1 MDPSHPG
8 QDCFGVAGQFPRV
21 KKHLLHCKVFLNI
34 DVNKLR
40 MNISIKHSHQST
52 KDDIVY
58 SIGLNVKVT
67 ETDSEAGD
75 YLELARDWVYQGLIH
90 HEKARRMRLH
100 QEVKREL
107 GQKKQEETESEDSK
121 EVLYYWCL
129 YDMYE
134 YDMYGLFDFEIVL
147 NSLDAGRDMQI

>member
-1 MDPSHPG
+1 
-8 QDCFGVAGQFPRV
+8 
-21 KKHLLHCKVFLNI
+21 
-34 DVNKLR
+34 
-40 MNISIKHSHQST
+40 
-52 KDDIVY
+52 
-58 SIGLNVKVT
+58 
-67 ETDSEAGD
+67 
-75 YLELARDWVYQGLIH
+75 
-90 HEKARRMRLH
+90 MRLH

-134 YDMYGLFDFEIVL
+134 YDMYGLFDFEIVS